1 MVDFTWLRLVSIR
14 CWRFCVS
21 CTLGQ
26 WCCVQLPSRHG
37 VQLGHRYSAHRER
50 SLYGPIS
57 GARNGCQ
64 LEQAATGQLEC
75 CAVCEQHATRVFV
88 FCNEPLFPDI
98 AVSVCGIDI
107 SHRILLIHEILTPGW
122 GISPVRRIPWQHIKE
137 KYGKNIRAP
146 KMFRIRDSGA
156 LQHVVM
162 RHSQQR
168 PLCSVTVGN

>member
-1 MVDFTWLRLVSIR
+1 
-14 CWRFCVS
+14 
-21 CTLGQ
+21 
-26 WCCVQLPSRHG
+26 

-57 GARNGCQ
+57 GARNGCQLEQAATGQLEQAATGQ

-107 SHRILLIHEILTPGW
+107 SHRILLIHEILTPG
-122 GISPVRRIPWQHIKE
+122 
-137 KYGKNIRAP
+137 
-146 KMFRIRDSGA
+146 
-156 LQHVVM
+156 
-162 RHSQQR
+162 
-168 PLCSVTVGN
+168 